1 MTWYTMILIGAL
13 SLDTTSTAPRE
24 YQKCYSIY
32 GGQVWNISF
41 IVHRD
46 DLFFVTKEIKSYHI
60 RCTHSKNGIFKKRSQ
75 SQVGCSYLMKF

>member
-1 MTWYTMILIGAL
+1 MTWYTMILIRAF

-32 GGQVWNISF
+32 GRQVWNISS

-46 DLFFVTKEIKSYHI
+46 DFFVTKETKNHHI
-60 RCTHSKNGIFKKRSQ
+60 RCTHNKNGIFKKRSQ